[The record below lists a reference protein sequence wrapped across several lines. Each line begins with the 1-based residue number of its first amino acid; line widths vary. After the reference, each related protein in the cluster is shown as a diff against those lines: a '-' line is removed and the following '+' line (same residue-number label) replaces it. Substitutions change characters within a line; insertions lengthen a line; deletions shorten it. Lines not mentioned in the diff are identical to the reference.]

1 VFGGLGEARVEQNA
15 VYQPTLLQA
24 ASRYR
29 ALVAATAIVFGILA
43 LLASSLVFNTWIA
56 TSSVLIE
63 DPATS
68 QVFDTPVVTNPQRY
82 LATQVAI
89 LETSDMAEAVQEQ
102 VGEAEP
108 LTISEILGARE
119 IVTTVDTDLIEIE
132 FADTDPERAI
142 AYANAF
148 VRAYEA
154 HRQTT
159 TQGLF
164 ATAISGLDE
173 SIAQLD
179 NELDLIL
186 EDINSLSGVQGGEAL
201 ESELV
206 AAINEFLEGDPDSDT
221 AARFETI
228 LTQLQTLQVIRALES
243 QNTDIDLLLE
253 TRRDV
258 MSRRSQLVIRRDQL
272 QVDSALASTGVVAS
286 SEATDA
292 EKGLSTLR
300 VVVFGLILGALV
312 GVGLAYVLAQ
322 RNRLFGHRGEPEGI
336 LGIPLLGEIP
346 HLADLE
352 GADPIPTLNN
362 PTSPGAEAFR
372 FAANAVVARMNQL
385 QTASGAAMKSVV
397 VTSAIQGEGKTISTI
412 NTALSVATSGRSVLL
427 IDADFGDPALTRL
440 LVGDSSSIQ
449 EGITNVV
456 EGNAKLQDVLIP
468 ITQRHGHQVDVL
480 TRGTLEVTASD
491 LFNSVAI
498 SALFQQLESQYDYI
512 LIDSPPM
519 LQISY
524 STSVVRLA
532 DAVVTVIPHQSQV
545 STQKELLDRLSLVGA
560 LPIGYIYNKAPV
572 RAEMLERRGSMKDPL
587 GTGPRS
593 PN

>member
-1 VFGGLGEARVEQNA
+1 MFGGLAEARVEQNA

-24 ASRYR
+24 ANRYR
-29 ALVAATAIVFGILA
+29 ALVAATAIVFGVLA
-43 LLASSLVFNTWIA
+43 LLASSLVFNTWVA

-68 QVFDTPVVTNPQRY
+68 QVFDTPGLTNPQRY

-132 FADTDPERAI
+132 FADTDPERAM
-142 AYANAF
+142 AYANSY
-148 VRAYEA
+148 VHAYEA

-159 TQGLF
+159 TQGAF

-186 EDINSLSGVQGGEAL
+186 DDINSLSGVQGGEAL

-206 AAINEFLEGDPDSDT
+206 AAINEFLEGGTDSDT

-243 QNTDIDLLLE
+243 QNTDIGLLLE

-300 VVVFGLILGALV
+300 VVVFGLIVGVLV
-312 GVGLAYVLAQ
+312 GVGLAYVMAQ
-322 RNRLFGHRGEPEGI
+322 RNRLFANRGEPEGI
-336 LGIPLLGEIP
+336 LGVPLLGEIP
-346 HLADLE
+346 RLEDLE

-372 FAANAVVARMNQL
+372 FAANAMVARMNQL
-385 QTASGAAMKSVV
+385 QTASGAPMKSVV
-397 VTSAIQGEGKTISTI
+397 VTSAVQGEGKDH
-412 NTALSVATSGRSVLL
+412 NDDQYRPLC
-427 IDADFGDPALTRL
+427 
-440 LVGDSSSIQ
+440 
-449 EGITNVV
+449 
-456 EGNAKLQDVLIP
+456 
-468 ITQRHGHQVDVL
+468 RHQWEIG
-480 TRGTLEVTASD
+480 S
-491 LFNSVAI
+491 
-498 SALFQQLESQYDYI
+498 
-512 LIDSPPM
+512 
-519 LQISY
+519 
-524 STSVVRLA
+524 
-532 DAVVTVIPHQSQV
+532 
-545 STQKELLDRLSLVGA
+545 LDRCRFRGPCLDQAARWRLIEYPG
-560 LPIGYIYNKAPV
+560 
-572 RAEMLERRGSMKDPL
+572 RDHQRRRGRREASGCSNPNHPEARPSSRCPD
-587 GTGPRS
+587 TGHSRS
-593 PN
+593 HSHRPFQFRGD